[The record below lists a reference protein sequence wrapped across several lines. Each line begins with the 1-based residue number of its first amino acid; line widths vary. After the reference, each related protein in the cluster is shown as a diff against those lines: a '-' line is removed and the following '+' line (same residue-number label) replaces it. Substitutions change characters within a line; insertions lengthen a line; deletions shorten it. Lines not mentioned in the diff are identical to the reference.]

1 MTQRPA
7 VIITGGAK
15 RVGAVLTR
23 HFAGH
28 GYDIALHYHQ
38 SKSEAESLQ
47 KEILSL
53 GVSCQLFQHDLNDIA
68 GLSSLVA
75 SIYKAMPHVNALV
88 NNASLFERATLM
100 DTSEALFDRQFT
112 TNFKAPFF
120 LTQAFSLHVGKGSIV
135 NILDTD
141 IVQTQGSH
149 FAYLLSKKILA
160 ECTVMAAREL
170 GPDIRV
176 NAVCPGCLIP
186 ADAADEAYVEKLK
199 DTIPLKEHPLPQEA
213 AEAVLWL
220 VKQPH
225 ITGQLIYVD
234 GGKHVL

>member
-23 HFAGH
+23 YFAAN

-38 SKSEAESLQ
+38 SKSEAVSLQ
-47 KEILSL
+47 KEITAL

-68 GLSSLVA
+68 GLEPLVA
-75 SIYKAMPHVNALV
+75 SIYKAMPNVNALV
-88 NNASLFERATLM
+88 NNASLFEYAPFM
-100 DTSEALFDRQFT
+100 ETSEALFDRQFNA
-112 TNFKAPFF
+112 NFKAPFF
-120 LTQAFSLHVGKGSIV
+120 LTQAFASHMGKGSVV

-149 FAYLLSKKILA
+149 FAYLLSKKALA
-160 ECTVMAAREL
+160 EFTIMAARAL
-170 GPDIRV
+170 GPHIRV
-176 NAVCPGCLIP
+176 NGVCPGCLIP

-199 DTIPLKEHPLPQEA
+199 EIIPLKEHPLPQEA
-213 AEAVLWL
+213 AEAVWWL